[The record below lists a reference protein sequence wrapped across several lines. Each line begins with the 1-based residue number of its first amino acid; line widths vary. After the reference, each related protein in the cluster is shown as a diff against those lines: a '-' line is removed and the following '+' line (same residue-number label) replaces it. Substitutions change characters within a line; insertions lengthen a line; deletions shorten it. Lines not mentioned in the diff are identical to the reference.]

1 VISEERLK
9 ELKSV
14 QEGADK
20 RELGAGGELRGSLQ
34 GLCILD
40 PAAGV
45 WVGWVLARWSLWVKV
60 RPIFGYEEY
69 LKGLTILKDL
79 QEEIARG
86 QE

>member
-1 VISEERLK
+1 
-9 ELKSV
+9 
-14 QEGADK
+14 
-20 RELGAGGELRGSLQ
+20 
-34 GLCILD
+34 
-40 PAAGV
+40 
-45 WVGWVLARWSLWVKV
+45 VGWVLARWSLWVKV